1 MSGCVKV
8 EHVRQKKCW
17 NFTTRDENFG
27 VNFYELKRNHAR
39 SLFPREDEIVTLEQN
54 TNQEIEVIV
63 DPMSV
68 PCMQLLSPH
77 V

>member
-1 MSGCVKV
+1 MSDKRNVGILQPEMKIL
-8 EHVRQKKCW
+8 ELI
-17 NFTTRDENFG
+17 
-27 VNFYELKRNHAR
+27 FYELKETNAR

-68 PCMQLLSPH
+68 PCMQLMSPH